1 MMNNEKYCDLHL
13 HSYYSDGTCSPTEVV
28 SKAKSIGISPIA
40 LTDHNTV
47 KGLDELLAEA
57 EKQGIEAIAGIEFS
71 VDYRGKELHLLAYGI
86 SKKYFAEIEEKMDEC
101 RGKYLEAMDR
111 GDATC
116 TFYVGTDL
124 ALSIALMSE
133 FSEIYRVEHD
143 DDNRTVIVHLDEF
156 PEEETFEE

>member
-1 MMNNEKYCDLHL
+1 MYNSATTTKTANFVNKFC
-13 HSYYSDGTCSPTEVV
+13 
-28 SKAKSIGISPIA
+28 
-40 LTDHNTV
+40 N
-47 KGLDELLAEA
+47 
-57 EKQGIEAIAGIEFS
+57 
-71 VDYRGKELHLLAYGI
+71 DYAN
-86 SKKYFAEIEEKMDEC
+86 IEEKMDEC

-111 GDATC
+111 GDTTC